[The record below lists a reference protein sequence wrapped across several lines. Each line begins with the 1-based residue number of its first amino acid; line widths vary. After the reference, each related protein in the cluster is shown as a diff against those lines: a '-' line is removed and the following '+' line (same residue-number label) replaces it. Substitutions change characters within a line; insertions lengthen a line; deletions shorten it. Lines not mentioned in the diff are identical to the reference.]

1 MTIGSA
7 REGPGPMPAMV
18 AGIILAIVLPRWLGW
33 TAGLV
38 IAAVGAVAVHVIL
51 RLIAGA
57 GGNKMSEP

>member
-1 MTIGSA
+1 
-7 REGPGPMPAMV
+7 MPAMV

-38 IAAVGAVAVHVIL
+38 IAAVGAVTVHVIL